1 MRRETRRLMDIV
13 RRAMQGRIPDYVF
26 RECCLS
32 TLDWFATLG
41 RQTWSLEVVEI
52 GLEDFEPV
60 TRGRI
65 LERQFGD
72 VPFAYV
78 SRDAERTRLQRE
90 LAASEEPGVNE
101 PVVLILQSDGY
112 ELLEGWHRTMVRLP
126 RDGNR
131 TKLRAWVGRD
141 GSKNSDCDPNSRR
154 ASQLSV

>member
-1 MRRETRRLMDIV
+1 VRRETTRLMGIV
-13 RRAMQGRIPDYVF
+13 RRALNGRIPPYVF
-26 RECCLS
+26 RECCVS

-41 RQTWSLEVVEI
+41 RQEWSLEVLDI
-52 GLEDFEPV
+52 GLNDFEPV

-90 LAASEEPGVNE
+90 LATDEEPGTNE
-101 PVVLILQSDGY
+101 PVILVLQEDGY

-126 RDGNR
+126 RDGSR

-141 GSKNSDCDPNSRR
+141 RSK
-154 ASQLSV
+154 A